1 MRAVAATALS
11 TRQGRRMGGRVAG
24 LFRKRIGLPP
34 MLARTPLAF
43 LGCMGRMHPWRYV
56 VSQQQL
62 VSLEEL
68 GSALALNIAWCAP
81 MCVRHSFIRE
91 AAGGRSAMLGEF
103 LKFLLISP
111 SGMST
116 AWGSAGARKVRVP
129 RSLQVY
135 IGVCRAGAACAQR
148 CSGMARAGPTTM
160 YTKMLSAWVGRRHST
175 LWRRYPTRWRRV
187 PTMVALITSRSRARS
202 HGAFA
207 LDQRLNSELQLSLV
221 WRRRACM
228 RRVASRATRWKTC
241 RQGLASKRQQRRCQR
256 TLGCGRT
263 CVRRKWSARTGPTHT

>member
-24 LFRKRIGLPP
+24 LFRRRIGLPP

-43 LGCMGRMHPWRYV
+43 VGCMGRMHPWRYV

-135 IGVCRAGAACAQR
+135 IGVCRVGAACAQR

-160 YTKMLSAWVGRRHST
+160 YSLGGASAFDV
-175 LWRRYPTRWRRV
+175 
-187 PTMVALITSRSRARS
+187 
-202 HGAFA
+202 
-207 LDQRLNSELQLSLV
+207 
-221 WRRRACM
+221 
-228 RRVASRATRWKTC
+228 VASVPDT
-241 RQGLASKRQQRRCQR
+241 LASGPDDGGIDYVEITCSQPRRFC
-256 TLGCGRT
+256 
-263 CVRRKWSARTGPTHT
+263 A